1 MAVLQHKPK
10 HKTTRKLGIQAIAG
24 MVLVSIGVLLCTM
37 PLMFM
42 VGNLNKQSSV
52 TEVHEDESLKLAK
65 EQRRQEIKEAREYN
79 ERLASGGQN
88 VLGEVTDPF
97 SGGDDGKTLSE
108 QDEDYRSQLD
118 TPADGIMATV
128 KYPKL
133 GINLPVRHGT
143 SSKVLDMGAGHMYG
157 TSLPVGGSGTHAVI
171 SAHTGLADQ
180 VMFDRLSLRQAK
192 VGDFF
197 YITVLDETLAYKVKS
212 ITVVEPNQFDG
223 LKIVEGEDL
232 VTLLTCTPY
241 GVNNMRI
248 LVTGERTTMP
258 HPAPNL
264 KDAAKDNTGKYIVA
278 VIAAAWALALTL
290 MVVYVKRKPK
300 KKTKHART
308 TRPKDDSPELP
319 VN

>member
-1 MAVLQHKPK
+1 MAVRQRRPK
-10 HKTTRKLGIQAIAG
+10 HKTTRKLGMQAIAG
-24 MVLVSIGVLLCTM
+24 MVLVSMGVLLCTM

-42 VGNLNKQSSV
+42 VGNLNEQSRV
-52 TEVHEDESLKLAK
+52 TAAHEEESLKLTK
-65 EQRRQEIKEAREYN
+65 EQRQREIKEAREYN
-79 ERLASGGQN
+79 ERLASRGQS

-97 SGGDDGKTLSE
+97 SSGDDGKTLSE
-108 QDEDYRSQLD
+108 KDEDYRSQLD
-118 TPADGIMATV
+118 TPADGIMATI
-128 KYPKL
+128 KYPTL
-133 GINLPVRHGT
+133 GINLPVRYGT
-143 SSKVLDMGAGHMYG
+143 SNEVLDIGAGHMYG
-157 TSLPVGGSGTHAVI
+157 TSLPVGGSSTHAVI
-171 SAHTGLADQ
+171 SAHTGLVDQ

-192 VGDFF
+192 IGDFF

-212 ITVVEPNQFDG
+212 ITVVEPSQFDG

-258 HPAPNL
+258 HPDQDL

-278 VIAAAWALALTL
+278 VIAAAWALVLAL
-290 MVVYVKRKPK
+290 MVIYVKRKPK
-300 KKTKHART
+300 RKTKHAGT
-308 TRPKDDSPELP
+308 TRPKDDSPELS